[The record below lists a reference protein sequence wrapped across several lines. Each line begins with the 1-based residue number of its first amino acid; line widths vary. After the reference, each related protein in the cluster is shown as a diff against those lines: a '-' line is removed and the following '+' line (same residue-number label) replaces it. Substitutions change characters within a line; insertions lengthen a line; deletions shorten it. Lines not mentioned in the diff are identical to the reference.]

1 MIAIAP
7 FPRSPL
13 GQAAALAGVALLLA
27 LLLLGCSDARSG
39 TLTAVNEL
47 DDGLRDVA
55 QGCDWRE
62 APDAGYDPRE
72 PADCYN
78 VFTGP
83 DARLSTFRLANPCDA
98 PALSSPT
105 LVEPGAPLW
114 GYYDRSEMEEFKIL
128 RYERLDACP

>member
-1 MIAIAP
+1 MNRAE
-7 FPRSPL
+7 L
-13 GQAAALAGVALLLA
+13 GLLLLLA
-27 LLLLGCSDARSG
+27 SCSNPTDGLADLQR
-39 TLTAVNEL
+39 L
-47 DDGLRDVA
+47 DDAARDYA

-83 DARLSTFRLANPCDA
+83 HARLSTFRLANPCDA
-98 PALSSPT
+98 PALVSPT

-114 GYYDRSEMEEFKIL
+114 GYYDRSEVAEFKIL
-128 RYERLDACP
+128 RYERLESCP